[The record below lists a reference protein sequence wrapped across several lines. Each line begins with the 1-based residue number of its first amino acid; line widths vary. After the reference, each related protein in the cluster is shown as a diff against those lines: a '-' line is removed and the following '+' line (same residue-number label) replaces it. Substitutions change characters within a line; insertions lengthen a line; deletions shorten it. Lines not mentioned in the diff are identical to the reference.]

1 MESQAAGAYRQ
12 TTDRKTHARTCRLL
26 MTIADSVQHIVA
38 ASIGV
43 AAQLTLGARHSCP
56 KMYA

>member
-43 AAQLTLGARHSCP
+43 AAQLTLP
-56 KMYA
+56 ENVFMKN